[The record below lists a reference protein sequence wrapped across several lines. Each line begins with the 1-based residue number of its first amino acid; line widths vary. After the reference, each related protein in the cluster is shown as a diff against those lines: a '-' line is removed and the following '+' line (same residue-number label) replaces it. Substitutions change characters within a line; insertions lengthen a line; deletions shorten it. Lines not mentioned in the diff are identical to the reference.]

1 MAIRFI
7 LCIADKDIS
16 SHAVGGHSDWLQMR
30 KNEKKDKKKLIK
42 GKLSNVIKREKEAET
57 EGDKERKKRK
67 ERHKGDISCIP

>member
-1 MAIRFI
+1 
-7 LCIADKDIS
+7 
-16 SHAVGGHSDWLQMR
+16 MR
-30 KNEKKDKKKLIK
+30 KNEKKDKKKYIK